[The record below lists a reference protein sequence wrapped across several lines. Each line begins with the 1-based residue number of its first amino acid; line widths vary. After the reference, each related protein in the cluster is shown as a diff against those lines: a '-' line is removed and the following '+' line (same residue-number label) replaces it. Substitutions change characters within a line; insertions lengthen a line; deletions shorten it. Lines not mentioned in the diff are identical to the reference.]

1 MLSNLTLARKIGLLP
16 LVAGVTAVALLL
28 VVGVMGQRT
37 SETLV
42 TIESSFYPSVEA
54 SRDLE
59 EQLTTLQRTLQD
71 AVAAADDWQLMDADG
86 VAEAFRETLA
96 HARALPGADAAE
108 LDALASTFDAY
119 FDHARRTS
127 ERMILAE
134 GGSETM
140 DDLRAMATAYNA
152 LAERIHARTEADQ
165 ARIAEGFAEARSLQ
179 RLTTLLSVGGVFFL
193 LTAMI
198 GISFWLIRSVS
209 TGLRE
214 ITRAAQRIQEGRID
228 QEVTYRSGDEVG
240 IVADAFRSMIE
251 YLRDVAQAARSVA
264 QGDLDHQ
271 VRIRSEQDELSR
283 NMAEALHTLRGVVDE
298 TGHLIEAARKGDLS
312 KRGEAQR
319 FSGAYAQLIGGTN
332 EMLDAVARPLHDA
345 SSALERVADR
355 DLSVRMEGS
364 YEGDFLRI
372 RDSLNTAVSN
382 LDQALLEVQAASD
395 QVASAADQIS
405 TSSQSLARGA
415 HDQASDL
422 GEVSG
427 RLQELSA
434 VTQQNSANAREA
446 QGISEEAGSATGE
459 GVRAMTALSQA
470 MERIR
475 VSSDDTARIVKTI
488 DEIAFQTNLL
498 ALNAAVEAARA
509 GDAGKGFAVV
519 AEEVRN
525 LAMRSAEAAKDT
537 ARLIED
543 AVRHARDGA
552 TINTEVV
559 RHLGAIEEGVGR
571 VRTVIGEIH
580 TASEQQA
587 EGVERIGASVVQ
599 VNEVTRLAA
608 TSAEE
613 SASASEELTGQAHRV
628 RELVRGFRL
637 SDEEPGAAPEH
648 APGRHAARTSDGW
661 GEEGWEDERWE
672 AAPEE
677 EAGQEVGAGF

>member
-1 MLSNLTLARKIGLLP
+1 MFKNLTLSRKISLLP
-16 LVAGVTAVALLL
+16 AVAGITALALLL

-37 SETLV
+37 SDTLV

-59 EQLTTLQRTLQD
+59 EQLTGLQRTLQD
-71 AVAAADDWQLMDADG
+71 AVAAADDWQLMDADS
-86 VAEAFRETLA
+86 VAEAFRATLA
-96 HARALPGADAAE
+96 RAGSLPGADQE
-108 LDALASTFDAY
+108 GITALASRFDAY
-119 FDHARRTS
+119 FSHARATS
-127 ERMILAE
+127 LQMIE
-134 GGSETM
+134 GTGGPETM
-140 DDLRAMATAYNA
+140 DDLRAMAAAYNE
-152 LAERIHARTEADQ
+152 LSEGIHARTEADQ
-165 ARIAEGFAEARSLQ
+165 ARIAQGFAQARSLQ
-179 RLTTLLSVGGVFFL
+179 GFTTLLTVGGVIFL

-198 GISFWLIRSVS
+198 GLSFWMVRSIS
-209 TGLRE
+209 AGLRE
-214 ITRAAQRIQEGRID
+214 ITEAALRIREGRID
-228 QEVTYRSGDEVG
+228 QEVTHHSGDEVG

-251 YLRDVAQAARSVA
+251 YLRDVADAARSVA
-264 QGDLDHQ
+264 QGDLGHQ
-271 VRIRSEQDELSR
+271 VRVRSEQDVLSQ
-283 NMAEALHTLRGVVDE
+283 NMAEALLTLRGVVDE
-298 TGHLIEAARKGDLS
+298 TGHLIDAARKGDLS
-312 KRGEAQR
+312 RRGDAGR

-332 EMLDAVARPLHDA
+332 EMLDAVARPLHAA
-345 SSALERVADR
+345 SDALEQVARR

-364 YEGDFLRI
+364 YEGDFLRM
-372 RDSLNTAVSN
+372 RDSLNTAVAN
-382 LDQALLEVQAASD
+382 LDEALLEVQAASD

-405 TSSQSLARGA
+405 ASSQSLARGA

-427 RLQELSA
+427 RLQEMSA
-434 VTQQNSANAREA
+434 VTQQNSASAREA
-446 QGISEEAGSATGE
+446 QGISEEAGNATGE
-459 GVRAMTALSQA
+459 GVRAMSSLSQA
-470 MERIR
+470 MDRIR
-475 VSSDDTARIVKTI
+475 ASSDDTAKIVRTI

-525 LAMRSAEAAKDT
+525 LAMRSADAAKDT

-552 TINTEVV
+552 SINEEVV
-559 RHLGAIEEGVGR
+559 RHLGAIEQGVGR

-580 TASEQQA
+580 AASEQQA

-637 SDEEPGAAPEH
+637 SDDEGGATFREGGRDGGRDEPASRGWQPQGDLGAFAE
-648 APGRHAARTSDGW
+648 SM
-661 GEEGWEDERWE
+661 
-672 AAPEE
+672 EE
-677 EAGQEVGAGF
+677 EDGVAAASF